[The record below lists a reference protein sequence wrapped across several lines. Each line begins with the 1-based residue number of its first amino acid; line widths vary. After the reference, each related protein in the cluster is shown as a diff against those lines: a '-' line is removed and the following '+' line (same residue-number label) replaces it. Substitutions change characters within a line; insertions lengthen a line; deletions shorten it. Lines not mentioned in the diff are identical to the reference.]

1 VFITAWAQTAWGALV
16 LYWPISVPTS
26 LIIFLGGLSQSLAA
40 LNITRPALWTAC
52 VVGVLLSAVLMQLT
66 FMRQEGWIALPKAAI
81 KRVIVGIWIYG
92 ILILVTLG
100 ISLYLFIFPSRW
112 AEMIFGVIALLLS
125 VLALYWQHLG
135 MQEEKKRMHI
145 A

>member
-1 VFITAWAQTAWGALV
+1 
-16 LYWPISVPTS
+16 
-26 LIIFLGGLSQSLAA
+26 
-40 LNITRPALWTAC
+40 
-52 VVGVLLSAVLMQLT
+52 MQLT

-100 ISLYLFIFPSRW
+100 ISVYLFIFPSRW

>member
-1 VFITAWAQTAWGALV
+1 
-16 LYWPISVPTS
+16 
-26 LIIFLGGLSQSLAA
+26 
-40 LNITRPALWTAC
+40 
-52 VVGVLLSAVLMQLT
+52 
-66 FMRQEGWIALPKAAI
+66 MRQEGWIALPKAAI

-100 ISLYLFIFPSRW
+100 ISVYLFIFPSRW

>member
-1 VFITAWAQTAWGALV
+1 
-16 LYWPISVPTS
+16 
-26 LIIFLGGLSQSLAA
+26 
-40 LNITRPALWTAC
+40 
-52 VVGVLLSAVLMQLT
+52 MQLT

-81 KRVIVGIWIYG
+81 KRVIFGIWIYV

-112 AEMIFGVIALLLS
+112 AELTFGVVALVLS
-125 VLALYWQHLG
+125 IFALYWQHLG